1 MIFPHGVTF
10 EQNYLERTGNLN
22 FTSLLFSLFLE
33 QLSYAV
39 TIPTHMHIHGVRWCR
54 GKKLFT
60 HRSPRKQH

>member
-1 MIFPHGVTF
+1 MIFPPMVLPLNKTIWKRQVTV
-10 EQNYLERTGNLN
+10 
-22 FTSLLFSLFLE
+22 FTPLLFSLLLQ

-39 TIPTHMHIHGVRWCR
+39 TIPTHLHIHGVRWCR